1 MLPKVSVYTKRI
13 KYMPVLIKDGGLLK
27 KCNKIWD
34 KVDNNVKKEF
44 VSEPLF
50 LFRTLSNISNE
61 IFCDD
66 S

>member
-13 KYMPVLIKDGGLLK
+13 KYMPVLIKDGVLLK

>member
-1 MLPKVSVYTKRI
+1 
-13 KYMPVLIKDGGLLK
+13 MPVLIKDGVLLK